1 MSTPA
6 HGLTLEVVWY
16 DEDML
21 ELRLT
26 ASNSNISV
34 QTSFYAALDAPKEV
48 ANQISGFPSRLGEVR
63 AVKLGSQN
71 LPGYGGLTASFASE
85 GNLGHLLVT
94 LSASAA
100 PMEATRPI
108 ETATFSLSVTPS
120 DIDTFAQALQNMEC
134 HVGSHATLR
143 AAT

>member
-1 MSTPA
+1 MSTIA
-6 HGLTLEVVWY
+6 HGLTLEVIWY

-26 ASNSNISV
+26 ASNNNFSV

-48 ANQISGFPSRLGEVR
+48 ATQIAGLPSKLGEVR
-63 AVKLGSQN
+63 EVKLGGQN
-71 LPGYGGLTASFASE
+71 LPGHGDLTVSFTSE

-94 LSASAA
+94 LSASAV
-100 PMEATRPI
+100 PLEAIRPI
-108 ETATFSLSVTPS
+108 EMTTFSLSATPS
-120 DIDTFAQALQNMEC
+120 DIDTFARALQNMEC

>member
-21 ELRLT
+21 ELR
-26 ASNSNISV
+26 ASASSSNFSV

-48 ANQISGFPSRLGEVR
+48 ATQIAGFPARLSEVR
-63 AVKLGSQN
+63 EIKLGGQN
-71 LPGYGGLTASFASE
+71 LPGYGGLTVGFASE
-85 GNLGHLLVT
+85 GSLGHLLVT

-100 PMEATRPI
+100 PLKASRPI
-108 ETATFSLSVTPS
+108 ETTTFSLSTTPS
-120 DIDTFAQALQNMEC
+120 DIDTFVKALQNMEC

-143 AAT
+143 ATT